1 MGNGGRVLIC
11 EDDCAIRGLLDKLL
25 SRHGLV
31 ADSVATGGEA
41 IDRIRRNTYDLIVLD
56 LLTPEVSGY
65 DVLDLFR
72 RERPELIDRIIVVT
86 ACQLAFNGALPVR
99 VAAILRKPFDLA
111 DFDAVVENV
120 LNRQVARTT

>member
-11 EDDCAIRGLLDKLL
+11 EDDSAIRGLLDKLL

-31 ADSVATGGEA
+31 ADSVGTGREA
-41 IDRIRRNTYDLIVLD
+41 IDRIRRRTYDLILLD
-56 LLTPEVSGY
+56 LLTPHVSGY
-65 DVLDLFR
+65 EVLDQLW
-72 RERPELIDRIIVVT
+72 RERPELLGRIIVVT
-86 ACQLAFNGALPVR
+86 ACQVAFNGALPVK

-120 LNRQVARTT
+120 LREEVSA